1 MSDIRVCPACAKE
14 MEYDSLTGRFVC
26 TECGRSERAE
36 KDSSPAVSVLQAPAS
51 APQAPVPAAPAS
63 APSVKSTSL
72 KPTTIKPTTLKSTS
86 IKPASD
92 TKTKPASD
100 SPAPES
106 SVVPETP
113 FKPAAPVVPEKKVT
127 ASPVKPAAPVI
138 QKKKSYTEAL
148 EMPAPKADKKS
159 SDRPV
164 VSEKRTDTPS
174 DTKAVSAKTDPYV
187 ILHAYAQD
195 FECDTVEEVLV
206 QSEKIQSEEYLDMI
220 STHPSLATLREVLPK
235 TKIPQN
241 ITEYCNKVR
250 QIDKAEKDLRGSQ
263 EDLKRTEKYVKASIE
278 REKYRPK
285 RKEKA
290 DKGTIG
296 VYLILPLLMFFVLL
310 FGRWK
315 RTHEKF
321 VQNKSDFKTL
331 VIMILLIY
339 ALIFIIMAIYKMRS
353 LIEDH
358 KYSPGAKNKVIEIRK
373 DAIDDGFER
382 IYKLQEVKG
391 EILKDIRNEENALR
405 EKYIKRA
412 KR

>member
-1 MSDIRVCPACAKE
+1 MSDIRVCPACARE

-36 KDSSPAVSVLQAPAS
+36 KDSSPAASV
-51 APQAPVPAAPAS
+51 PQAPVPAAPAS
-63 APSVKSTSL
+63 APSVKPTSLKTTSL
-72 KPTTIKPTTLKSTS
+72 KPTTIKSTS

-100 SPAPES
+100 TPAQESP
-106 SVVPETP
+106 VVPASP
-113 FKPAAPVVPEKKVT
+113 VKPTAPVVPEKTVP
-127 ASPVKPAAPVI
+127 ASTVKPAAPVT

-148 EMPAPKADKKS
+148 EKPSSRDDQKKS
-159 SDRPV
+159 SDRPA
-164 VSEKRTDTPS
+164 VSEKRKEDSS
-174 DTKAVSAKTDPYV
+174 DTKPVSAKTDPYV

-296 VYLILPLLMFFVLL
+296 VYLSIPLIMFFVIL

-315 RTHEKF
+315 TSHEKF

-331 VIMILLIY
+331 VIVFILIY
-339 ALIFIIMAIYKMRS
+339 AVIFIIMGVYKIRS
-353 LIEDH
+353 LLEDH

-382 IYKLQEVKG
+382 IYKLQEEKG
-391 EILKDIRNEENALR
+391 EILKNIRDEENALR

>member
-1 MSDIRVCPACAKE
+1 MSDIRVCPACARE

-36 KDSSPAVSVLQAPAS
+36 KDSSPAASV
-51 APQAPVPAAPAS
+51 PQAPVPAAPAS

-72 KPTTIKPTTLKSTS
+72 KPTAIKPTTIKSTS
-86 IKPASD
+86 IKPVSD
-92 TKTKPASD
+92 KKTKPASD
-100 SPAPES
+100 NPAQESP
-106 SVVPETP
+106 VVPASP
-113 FKPAAPVVPEKKVT
+113 FKPTAPVVPEKT
-127 ASPVKPAAPVI
+127 GPASTVKPAAPVT
-138 QKKKSYTEAL
+138 QKKKPYTEAL
-148 EMPAPKADKKS
+148 EKPSSRDDQKKS

-164 VSEKRTDTPS
+164 VSEKRKEDSS
-174 DTKAVSAKTDPYV
+174 DTKPVSAKTDPYV

-296 VYLILPLLMFFVLL
+296 VYLSIPLIMFFVIL

-315 RTHEKF
+315 TSHEKF

-331 VIMILLIY
+331 VIMFILIY
-339 ALIFIIMAIYKMRS
+339 AVIFIIMGVYKIRS
-353 LIEDH
+353 LLEDH

-373 DAIDDGFER
+373 DESTMGLKGSISFRKRRER
-382 IYKLQEVKG
+382 S
-391 EILKDIRNEENALR
+391 LR
-405 EKYIKRA
+405 ISGMKRTRFA
-412 KR
+412 KNI

>member
-1 MSDIRVCPACAKE
+1 MSDIRVCPACARE

-36 KDSSPAVSVLQAPAS
+36 KDSSPAASV
-51 APQAPVPAAPAS
+51 PQAPVPAAPAS

-72 KPTTIKPTTLKSTS
+72 KPTAIKPTTIKSTS
-86 IKPASD
+86 IKPVSD
-92 TKTKPASD
+92 KKTKPASD
-100 SPAPES
+100 NPAQESP
-106 SVVPETP
+106 VVPASP
-113 FKPAAPVVPEKKVT
+113 FKPTAPVVPEKTVP
-127 ASPVKPAAPVI
+127 ASTVKPAAPVT
-138 QKKKSYTEAL
+138 QKKKPYTEAL
-148 EMPAPKADKKS
+148 EKPSSRDDQKKS

-164 VSEKRTDTPS
+164 VSEKRKEDSS
-174 DTKAVSAKTDPYV
+174 DTKPVSAKTDPYV

-250 QIDKAEKDLRGSQ
+250 QIDKAEKDLRGNQ

-296 VYLILPLLMFFVLL
+296 VYLSIPLIMFFVIL

-315 RTHEKF
+315 TSHEKF

-331 VIMILLIY
+331 VIMFILIY
-339 ALIFIIMAIYKMRS
+339 AVIFIIMGVYKIRS
-353 LIEDH
+353 LLEDH

-373 DAIDDGFER
+373 DESTMGLKGSISFRKRRER
-382 IYKLQEVKG
+382 S
-391 EILKDIRNEENALR
+391 LR
-405 EKYIKRA
+405 ISGMKRTRFA
-412 KR
+412 KNI

>member
-1 MSDIRVCPACAKE
+1 MSV
-14 MEYDSLTGRFVC
+14 
-26 TECGRSERAE
+26 
-36 KDSSPAVSVLQAPAS
+36 
-51 APQAPVPAAPAS
+51 PQAPVPAAPAS

-72 KPTTIKPTTLKSTS
+72 KPTAIKPTTIKSTS
-86 IKPASD
+86 IKPVSD
-92 TKTKPASD
+92 KKTKPASD
-100 SPAPES
+100 NPAQESP
-106 SVVPETP
+106 VVPASP
-113 FKPAAPVVPEKKVT
+113 FKPTAPVVPEKTVP
-127 ASPVKPAAPVI
+127 ASTVKPAAPVT

-148 EMPAPKADKKS
+148 EKPSSRDDQKKS

-164 VSEKRTDTPS
+164 VSEKRMEDSS
-174 DTKAVSAKTDPYV
+174 DTMPVSAKTDPYV

-250 QIDKAEKDLRGSQ
+250 QIDKVEKDLRGSQ

-296 VYLILPLLMFFVLL
+296 VYLSIPLIMFFVIL

-315 RTHEKF
+315 TSHEKF

-331 VIMILLIY
+331 VILFILIY
-339 ALIFIIMAIYKMRS
+339 AVIFIIMGVYKIRS
-353 LIEDH
+353 LLEDH

-382 IYKLQEVKG
+382 IYKLQEEKG
-391 EILKDIRNEENALR
+391 EILKDIRDEENALR